1 MAAAIQGKSVFDDIA
16 PELTRN
22 YAEALLG
29 AAGDRA
35 EAVVIELEE
44 VEADILSA
52 YPDFASLLASPTVP
66 GPEKDRLLTATLGG
80 RADETV
86 LRFLRVLNRHG
97 RLAILPAVIH
107 QARATLDRRLN
118 RKAVTVRSAVPLDE
132 AQQAALRDRLAAMV
146 HATPVI
152 TLEVDPSLIG
162 GLVVQVGDAVY
173 DASVRNRLERLRGR
187 LTERKTHEIQSR
199 RDHLSYSA

>member
-1 MAAAIQGKSVFDDIA
+1 MAGTSRGGSVFDDIA

-29 AAGDRA
+29 ASGDRA
-35 EAVVIELEE
+35 EAVVVELEE
-44 VEADILSA
+44 IGRDVLEAHPAFSA
-52 YPDFASLLASPTVP
+52 ILASPTVP
-66 GPEKDRLLTATLGG
+66 EAEKDRLLGETLGG

-97 RLAILPAVIH
+97 RLAILPAVIR
-107 QARATLDRRLN
+107 QARATVDRRLN

-132 AQQAALRDRLAAMV
+132 AQQATLCDRLAALV
-146 HATPVI
+146 HATPVV

-199 RDHLSYSA
+199 RDHFSHSA

>member
-1 MAAAIQGKSVFDDIA
+1 MAATATRGSVFDDVA

-22 YAEALLG
+22 YAEALLAASG
-29 AAGDRA
+29 ARA
-35 EAVVIELEE
+35 EAVVGELEE
-44 VEADILSA
+44 FRADVLDA
-52 YPDFASLLASPTVP
+52 HPDYAALIASPTVA
-66 GPEKDRLLTATLGG
+66 GAEKDRVLTASLDG

-97 RLAILPAVIH
+97 RLAILPSVIA

-118 RKAVTVRSAVPLDE
+118 RKAVTVRSAVALDE
-132 AQQAALRDRLAAMV
+132 AQQAALRDRLAALV
-146 HATPVI
+146 QATPVI

-199 RDHLSYSA
+199 RDHFSHPA